1 MSGPGDGCLTCFK
14 RADTDFLDVQS
25 EKNKSVTVTLSK
37 HFWFTEENFP
47 GAIICTPCWEKVEN
61 FNRFYTSV
69 EELYDRH
76 IVQPMPVTVKI
87 EPEMEIEYLAEDL
100 QQEDTLPTHKS
111 DMKNEAGNPRL
122 NNVGDVASDVDLT
135 DCESDDWN
143 QSGSDESSE
152 MEETAPPK
160 RAKRPVKRKNVNTSK
175 TEAKPKK
182 VYAKHKPKTA
192 EDRLKED
199 ELIRQHVACTCD
211 ECGLTSETFTSFLKH
226 SLEVHGKKSAFVL
239 CCGRKYYKKILLF
252 QHAQTVFFP
261 ETFRCE
267 ECRKNFTNDEGIK
280 RHIKE
285 FHATEEERKFKC
297 DRCPKSF
304 VVEHKY
310 KKHMND
316 HYDWE
321 NKNCKCEHCGKYYK
335 SRHILTNHIKLK
347 HTEPTDF
354 ICDICA
360 KGFHLRSQFLLH
372 KIEHQNPTELKMQC
386 EICLRWLKNR
396 PNWRRHMQQ
405 HEQAEVTCDICGHV
419 SPHQRALMGHKR
431 RQHRGREYPCTL
443 CPKTF
448 RKPITLREHVAA
460 VHTGDVLYSCT
471 FCDKTFNSHANM
483 HSHKKK
489 MHPAEWWQER
499 NEKYFTK

>member
-1 MSGPGDGCLTCFK
+1 MPGPGDSCITCFK
-14 RADTDFLDVQS
+14 KTESVFLEVHS
-25 EKNKSVTVTLSK
+25 EKNKLIAEVLSK
-37 HFWFTEENFP
+37 HFWFTAAELQ
-47 GAIICTPCWEKVEN
+47 GAMICGSCWEEVDS

-69 EELYDRH
+69 EELYAH
-76 IVQPMPVTVKI
+76 IVLPIPVSVKI
-87 EPEMEIEYLAEDL
+87 EPEMEVEYLIEDL
-100 QQEDTLPTHKS
+100 QQEDTLPQEVI
-111 DMKNEAGNPRL
+111 DEAGIM
-122 NNVGDVASDVDLT
+122 DESDCDTQEVNE
-135 DCESDDWN
+135 CESVEWN
-143 QSGSDESSE
+143 QPFGTVEN
-152 MEETAPPK
+152 TIPPK
-160 RAKRPVKRKNVNTSK
+160 EARHPAKRKLTSDTETPVKT
-175 TEAKPKK
+175 KK
-182 VYAKHKPKTA
+182 IYAKHKTKTA
-192 EDRLKED
+192 EDRIRED

-211 ECGLTSETFTSFLKH
+211 ECGLTSETFTGFLKH
-226 SLEVHGKKSAFVL
+226 SLDMHGKKSAFVL

-252 QHAQTVFFP
+252 QHTQSVFFP
-261 ETFRCE
+261 DTFRCE
-267 ECRKNFTNDEGIK
+267 KCRKNFTNEEGIK
-280 RHIKE
+280 RHMKE

-310 KKHMND
+310 NKHMND

-372 KIEHQNPTELKMQC
+372 KIEHRNPTELKMQC
-386 EICLRWLKNR
+386 EICQRWLKNR

-405 HEQAEVTCDICGHV
+405 HEQTEVTCDICGHV

-431 RQHRGREYPCTL
+431 RQHRDRQYPCTL

-489 MHPAEWWQER
+489 MHHAEWWQER